1 MRGKIELFLEH
12 GEILMK
18 YMLKKTKTTIIGCS
32 AQMGWILGE
41 IH

>member
-1 MRGKIELFLEH
+1 M
-12 GEILMK
+12 GEILMTD
-18 YMLKKTKTTIIGCS
+18 MLKKTKTTKIGCS